1 MYILM
6 NNNIEEIKTAYIQT
20 VNFRVVMNGGNNEK
34 KDNCASY
41 SKYIFFSSSFT
52 DKKQ

>member
-34 KDNCASY
+34 KIIVPAIVS
-41 SKYIFFSSSFT
+41 IFF
-52 DKKQ
+52 